1 MEAPI
6 QGSEF
11 LLNLLGAGALLVWG
25 LRMVRTGVLRAFG
38 GDLRRGMGR
47 SLQNRFAAFGAG
59 LVITLLLQSS
69 TATALIA
76 ASFASHGLV
85 GTTAA
90 IAVMLGADVGTS
102 LVAQVFSFLPHA
114 LSPLLILAGVA
125 AFMGTRATRS
135 RDLGRTV
142 VGLGLMLLALKL
154 ISGVAQP
161 IQQSLVLTDLIQA
174 LQDAPV
180 VAVLVAAV
188 LTVLCTSS
196 LAVILLIITL
206 VTGGVVTLPLA
217 LAMVLGANLG
227 GTVMPLLGTAS
238 SAPEARRVPLANLIF
253 RLVGVIIALPL
264 LTQIG
269 PYMAMIETE
278 PWRQVANF
286 HTAFNLAIAIAFLP
300 LVGPVA
306 KLCTRLLPEAER
318 GVDAGKPKYL
328 DPAAIDS
335 PAVAV
340 ANAARETL
348 RMGDVVE
355 KMLRQ
360 SLEVFRN
367 DDRKLLREVE
377 EIDDNVDRLHEA
389 IKLYLTEV
397 SRDTLDKEDQRR
409 SIDVITFTT
418 NLEHIGDIIDKNL
431 MELAAKKIK
440 NRLRFS
446 NEGFAEICNMH
457 QRVQNNLELA
467 LNVFVSG
474 DPKMARRLLEE
485 KVTFRELE
493 RSASEGHFAR
503 LRSGKLESIETSSLH
518 LDILRDLKRINS
530 HLTSVAYPILDAAG
544 ELRQSRL
551 KDTGAD
557 FGEPAKIS

>member
-1 MEAPI
+1 
-6 QGSEF
+6 
-11 LLNLLGAGALLVWG
+11 
-25 LRMVRTGVLRAFG
+25 
-38 GDLRRGMGR
+38 
-47 SLQNRFAAFGAG
+47 
-59 LVITLLLQSS
+59 
-69 TATALIA
+69 
-76 ASFASHGLV
+76 
-85 GTTAA
+85 
-90 IAVMLGADVGTS
+90 
-102 LVAQVFSFLPHA
+102 
-114 LSPLLILAGVA
+114 
-125 AFMGTRATRS
+125 
-135 RDLGRTV
+135 
-142 VGLGLMLLALKL
+142 
-154 ISGVAQP
+154 
-161 IQQSLVLTDLIQA
+161 
-174 LQDAPV
+174 
-180 VAVLVAAV
+180 
-188 LTVLCTSS
+188 
-196 LAVILLIITL
+196 
-206 VTGGVVTLPLA
+206 
-217 LAMVLGANLG
+217 
-227 GTVMPLLGTAS
+227 MPLLGTAS

-253 RLVGVIIALPL
+253 RLAGVIAVLPFL
-264 LTQIG
+264 ERVG
-269 PYMAMIETE
+269 PYIAMVEAE
-278 PWRQVANF
+278 PWRQIANF
-286 HTAFNLAIAIAFLP
+286 HTAFNLVIAVVFLP

-306 KLCTRLLPEAER
+306 RLCTRILPEAER
-318 GVDAGKPKYL
+318 GVDPGKPRYL
-328 DPAAIDS
+328 DSAALES
-335 PAVAV
+335 PAVAI

-348 RMGDVVE
+348 RMGDIIE

-377 EIDDNVDRLHEA
+377 ELDDGVDRLHEA

-446 NEGFAEICNMH
+446 DEGFAEICNMH

-474 DPKMARRLLEE
+474 DAKIARRLLEE

-551 KDTGAD
+551 KETRAD